1 MFGFSSL
8 LIACGLLSGAHDL
21 GTLKQGGTLVHFGG
35 ILGTDTLVVI
45 ALALAWLLLLRA
57 ALILIRTATQT
68 VSATWLRRS
77 LKVLLWTVT
86 TAALLV
92 LGLFGAWTA
101 LTTDFTYHGASSPD
115 GRQNLLIVNSSVL
128 LLGSFEVYAPSC
140 GPALERLGHLATN
153 NGYDPFAAGQ
163 YSVHWSADSATISYV
178 QDYMHPDTRKAV
190 TIPLNTNKECA

>member
-1 MFGFSSL
+1 
-8 LIACGLLSGAHDL
+8 L
-21 GTLKQGGTLVHFGG
+21 GTSKQDGTLVHFGG

-45 ALALAWLLLLRA
+45 ALALAWLLFLGA
-57 ALILIRTATQT
+57 ALILIRMATQR

-77 LKVLLWTVT
+77 LTVLLWTGT

-92 LGLFGAWTA
+92 FGLFGAWTA
-101 LTTDFTYHGASSPD
+101 LTADFAYHGAASPD
-115 GRQNLLIVNSSVL
+115 GRQKLLIVNSSVL
-128 LLGSFEVYAPSC
+128 LLGSFELYAPSC

-178 QDYMHPDTRKAV
+178 HGYMHPDTRK
-190 TIPLNTNKECA
+190 TITVPLNTNRECA